1 MAGKSWSVWFWLRLR
16 SKILILKLADWR
28 FRVDVEATAERT
40 RKYSYEHCQCGYC
53 KNFYDAIDVAYPELR
68 SVMEHFGIHLEGP
81 CELMPFEPTL
91 MLACYRVDGQILQWG
106 KSQLYAKGVQL
117 LPEAGDDKT
126 FLLWVGEVRLPWLQK
141 EPAEEV
147 VSPANLPEFLERM
160 QEIWAI
166 RHGNTF
172 IQS

>member
-1 MAGKSWSVWFWLRLR
+1 M
-16 SKILILKLADWR
+16 ILKFGDWK
-28 FRVDVEATAERT
+28 FRVDVEATKERT

-68 SVMEHFGIHLEGP
+68 PVMEHFGVNLEGP

-106 KSQLYAKGVQL
+106 KAHLSVKGVTI
-117 LPEAGDDKT
+117 LPEAGDENT
-126 FLLWVGEVRLPWLQK
+126 FLLWVGEVQLPWLQE
-141 EPAEEV
+141 EPVEEV

-160 QEIWAI
+160 EQLWHL
-166 RHGNTF
+166 RHDQN
-172 IQS
+172 ILYS